1 MKNYKK
7 LLSIWGERQDR
18 SPLVPSVS
26 QTESLS
32 CWEEATEAQREKTAA
47 TELEGGRKRGKGG
60 RKLGFLVQSVKVEI
74 KAANL
79 HFQITTILFCQK
91 CAFGLQTILVSII
104 FDLSLFQESINLQK
118 SFGIRMQLITMNYSI
133 SFPESLQMCKWYVY
147 FIINYYCRHT
157 SFYWASQI
165 FAFLLIEGL
174 WPPGIEQVHWYYFS
188 NSICSLWVCHIL
200 VILAMFQTF
209 SLLYLL
215 CSCDHWCYCCKKIN
229 TYWRFRW
236 GLVFFFFKQWNTFK
250 LRYFFFRCNTIAS
263 LTDFHTS

>member
-1 MKNYKK
+1 M
-7 LLSIWGERQDR
+7 
-18 SPLVPSVS
+18 PFVS
-26 QTESLS
+26 QIESLS
-32 CWEEATEAQREKTAA
+32 CWEEATEAQREKT
-47 TELEGGRKRGKGG
+47 EQPL
-60 RKLGFLVQSVKVEI
+60 SWKVEGREEREGENWVFWFSPSRL
-74 KAANL
+74 KSRQLNL
-79 HFQITTILFCQK
+79 HLQITTILFCQK

-118 SFGIRMQLITMNYSI
+118 SFGIHMQLITMNYSI
-133 SFPESLQMCKWYVY
+133 SFPESLQMCKWYVD
-147 FIINYYCRHT
+147 FIINYYRRHT

-215 CSCDHWCYCCKKIN
+215 CSCDH
-229 TYWRFRW
+229 
-236 GLVFFFFKQWNTFK
+236 
-250 LRYFFFRCNTIAS
+250 
-263 LTDFHTS
+263 